1 MEQRERTELLGC
13 PFDRMTMQSAVAQC
27 LEWCHG
33 PRSPHTVITANA
45 AILCQMR
52 SDPEMH
58 DACRRADLVVADGM
72 SVVWASRLAGGS
84 LPERVAGVDMMAQL
98 LAAASRSKLSVYFL
112 GAKPQVVEEL
122 VRRCSRDYP
131 GLTVAGHRDGYFG
144 PADEESV
151 IAGIRQSAPHM
162 LFVGMPSPFK
172 DKWCERHREALN
184 VPVIVGVGGSF
195 DVIAGFVQRAP
206 SAFQSMGMEWA
217 WRVAMEPR
225 RMWKRYLLTNSEFLW
240 LAAGEILSRRL
251 GRGDRAA

>member
-1 MEQRERTELLGC
+1 VAPRERTDLLGC

-27 LEWCHG
+27 LEWCLG

-45 AILCQMR
+45 AILCSMR
-52 SDPEMH
+52 RDAEMQ

-84 LPERVAGVDMMAQL
+84 LPERVAGVDLMSRL
-98 LAAASRSKLSVYFL
+98 LAAASGSRLSVYFL
-112 GAKPQVVEEL
+112 GAKPEVVDEL
-122 VRRCSRDYP
+122 VRRCGRDFP
-131 GLTVAGHRDGYFG
+131 GLTVAGSRDGYFG
-144 PADEESV
+144 PAEEDAV
-151 IAGIRQSAPHM
+151 IASIRQSAPHM

-172 DKWCERHREALN
+172 DKWCERHRQALN

-195 DVIAGFVQRAP
+195 DVLAGYVQRAP
-206 SAFQSMGMEWA
+206 RALQSMGLEWS

-225 RMWKRYLLTNSEFLW
+225 RMWKRYLVTNSEFLW

-251 GRGDRAA
+251 GRGDRPA